1 MAGISLLGAVSL
13 DRFGLNSAGIFAAG
27 PSVITG
33 IGGGMT
39 DIHFIDT
46 TLRDGQQSLWAL
58 NMRTGMMLPA
68 LEHMD
73 RAGFEAMEFF
83 VPIVQMKKMV
93 RDLGEDPWQWLRLGT
108 KRVNHTS
115 LRLHGGY
122 KGGLKKVPESVSK
135 LLVKK
140 VIDHGITVTRTSNS
154 WNNFGVMKDE
164 VEGLRELGMETVVNL
179 IYTVSPRH
187 TDRYFVQRA
196 KDAASLKPYR
206 ICFKDVGGLLTPER
220 LRELLPKV
228 QKAVGNIELEFHCH
242 CNNGLGPLNV
252 LEAVK
257 LGVTHIHTGIP
268 PLANGSA
275 QPSVFNVARNLR
287 GLGYNARIDEDS
299 LRPVQDHF
307 TRIAKREGFLVGAPQ
322 EYDVELYKSQIPGGM
337 ISNLRYQLAK
347 VGMEDR
353 LGETME
359 EAARVR
365 ADFGYPIMV
374 TPLSQIVGT
383 QAAINVIVGE
393 RYRQVTDETIQY
405 ALGYWGKEAVQVMD
419 PDVREKILGRSRA
432 GELHAEEPPQMSLK
446 EVRKKFGERLTD
458 EELILRTY
466 IDAEAVEIARRAR
479 PTVEYLSSE
488 QPLVQLIQGLTSS
501 KGRRFISLSRPG
513 LSLTLKGESGRHAT
527 AGENG
532 QSPT

>member
-1 MAGISLLGAVSL
+1 MS
-13 DRFGLNSAGIFAAG
+13 
-27 PSVITG
+27 
-33 IGGGMT
+33 
-39 DIHFIDT
+39 DIQFIDT

-68 LEHMD
+68 LEVMD
-73 RAGFEAMEFF
+73 DAGFEAIEFF
-83 VPIVQMKKMV
+83 VPIVQMKKMI
-93 RDLGEDPWQWLRLGT
+93 RDLGEDPWQWLKLGVKKAKQT
-108 KRVNHTS
+108 P

-122 KGGLKKVPESVSK
+122 KGGLKKVPECISK

-140 VIDHGITVTRTSNS
+140 VVEHGISVTRCSNS
-154 WNNFGVMKDE
+154 WNDFEVMKDE
-164 VEGLRELGMETVVNL
+164 VEGLRKLGMQTVVNL

-187 TDRYFVQRA
+187 TDEYFVQRA

-228 QKAVGNIELEFHCH
+228 QKAVGKVELEFHCH

-257 LGVTHIHTGIP
+257 LGITHVHTGIP

-275 QPSVFNVARNLR
+275 QPSVFNVAKNLR
-287 GLGYNARIDEDS
+287 ALGH
-299 LRPVQDHF
+299 RPDIREELLLPVSEHF
-307 TRIAKREGFLVGAPQ
+307 TRIARSEGFAIGAPL
-322 EYDVELYKSQIPGGM
+322 EYDANLYQSQIPGGM

-353 LGETME
+353 LDETMV

-365 ADFGYPIMV
+365 AEFGYPIMV
-374 TPLSQIVGT
+374 TPLSQFVGT

-393 RYRQVTDETIQY
+393 RYRQVTDEAIQY

-419 PDVREKILGRSRA
+419 QNVREKILGRARA
-432 GELHAEEPPQMSLK
+432 KELKSEEPPQLSLK
-446 EVRKKFGERLTD
+446 EVRKKFGEQLSD
-458 EELILRTY
+458 EELIMRTY
-466 IDAEAVEIARRAR
+466 IDSEAVEIARRAKN
-479 PTVEYLSSE
+479 PVEYAFSGD
-488 QPLVQLIQGLTSS
+488 PLMQLVQGLTRHSD
-501 KGRRFISLSRPG
+501 KKVISFSRPG
-513 LSLTLKGESGRHAT
+513 LSLNLRH
-527 AGENG
+527 
-532 QSPT
+532 